1 VTKRAQPSPRGAARA
16 SRSGNAVHA
25 PSLATRLVA
34 IVSDIHFDCH
44 DPAAWRA
51 FRLWHAANRPAE
63 TVVLGDFVDLG
74 MMSRYRQGDDD
85 PLNAIEQVKVFV
97 REANAL
103 AAECGRLTVI
113 EGNHDE
119 RWGRLVEAFQA
130 GALKG
135 AIGLTLREQCVAQG
149 LSADVRWIRES
160 AKTPPLRLGGFTL
173 RHGHRQVGRFG
184 GPVHIAAN
192 RVNKNLGASEVVGHH
207 HRAQLFARSA
217 GGRTAVVIANPCM
230 TGDHE
235 YAPDADWQ
243 RGFTILETFG
253 EGHGLATAY
262 PIVMHDG
269 AFAWAGRLYDGR
281 ASIRAEAARAPSKP
295 PKAKPV
301 ERTTK
306 RTKAPAAPARKP
318 SKKTPKPVAKKAR
331 R

>member
-1 VTKRAQPSPRGAARA
+1 
-16 SRSGNAVHA
+16 
-25 PSLATRLVA
+25 
-34 IVSDIHFDCH
+34 
-44 DPAAWRA
+44 
-51 FRLWHAANRPAE
+51 
-63 TVVLGDFVDLG
+63 
-74 MMSRYRQGDDD
+74 M
-85 PLNAIEQVKVFV
+85 
-97 REANAL
+97 
-103 AAECGRLTVI
+103 
-113 EGNHDE
+113 
-119 RWGRLVEAFQA
+119 
-130 GALKG
+130 
-135 AIGLTLREQCVAQG
+135 
-149 LSADVRWIRES
+149 
-160 AKTPPLRLGGFTL
+160 
-173 RHGHRQVGRFG
+173 
-184 GPVHIAAN
+184 HIAAN

-269 AFAWAGRLYDGR
+269 AFAWSGRLYDGR

-301 ERTTK
+301 ERATK
-306 RTKAPAAPARKP
+306 RTKAPAAPARTP
-318 SKKTPKPVAKKAR
+318 SKQPSKPAAKKAR